1 MNGEN
6 NHIFHTSA
14 LDNAPDDEGRQ
25 PYVWSLFAL
34 QLWVLAAFV
43 GMSLIAI
50 AARRLFEDA
59 GGDGLGLLM
68 LASSGV
74 ALVLA
79 AWGKAEHLLDRT
91 ERELANSDRSG
102 RAGDYAPRISVNTS
116 PAPALE
122 RITGITP
129 TR

>member
-14 LDNAPDDEGRQ
+14 LGSAPDDADRQ
-25 PYVWSLFAL
+25 PYVWSLFAI

-59 GGDGLGLLM
+59 GGDALGALM
-68 LASSGV
+68 LASSAA

-79 AWGKAEHLLDRT
+79 AWGKAEHLLGRT
-91 ERELANSDRSG
+91 ERELARFDRSG
-102 RAGDYAPRISVNTS
+102 HAGDHAPRISVNTS

-129 TR
+129 TP

>member
-14 LDNAPDDEGRQ
+14 LDRAPDDAGRQ
-25 PYVWSLFAL
+25 PYVWGLFVV
-34 QLWVLAAFV
+34 QLWVLEGFV

-50 AARRLFEDA
+50 AALRWFEGA
-59 GGDGLGLLM
+59 GSEGLGALM
-68 LASSGV
+68 LASTGV

-79 AWGKAEHLLDRT
+79 AWGKAEHFLHRT
-91 ERELANSDRSG
+91 ERELAHGDRAG
-102 RAGDYAPRISVNTS
+102 RADDHAPRMSVNAS
-116 PAPALE
+116 PAPAHAA
-122 RITGITP
+122 ITGITP